1 MSDSQSRE
9 LTRRDWKDQAVYY
22 TKPKELPAEKVCM
35 VLGKVGV
42 GKSTTLNHIISGSPY
57 PKEWNQPFKTSD
69 SVNGVTQCSSFCLH
83 NDILFF
89 DTPGLADP
97 EKVDEFT
104 VQELNGI
111 FKMIN
116 DDHMPSM
123 VMVIVKGSRLSE
135 EDQQVLNFVF
145 EKFTGDPSSIILVVT
160 HVDPEETEDSCRK
173 RFSEMKGNDQLKKRL
188 LGCCTIAVMEQ
199 QKSPKLAEI
208 LKEDRTN
215 QLKRLNGLIKASKAN
230 AEPAVK
236 DFSDFFWMLIRAI
249 SRAFRKSRKQIDAL
263 TKIYANFRNGPD
275 GSLPVILFGE
285 CPVCFESV
293 TMKNVAQFHCRHT
306 ACETCADTLLRELNP
321 PRCPVPTCKKLLVK
335 LEL

>member
-1 MSDSQSRE
+1 MSDSKSRE
-9 LTRRDWKDQAVYY
+9 LTRLGKDKAVYY

-57 PKEWNQPFKTSD
+57 PKEWEQPFKTSD

-199 QKSPKLAEI
+199 QKSPKFVEI

-215 QLKRLNGLIKASKAN
+215 QLNRLNSLIKASKAN

-236 DFSDFFWMLIRAI
+236 DFSDFFW
-249 SRAFRKSRKQIDAL
+249 
-263 TKIYANFRNGPD
+263 
-275 GSLPVILFGE
+275 
-285 CPVCFESV
+285 
-293 TMKNVAQFHCRHT
+293 
-306 ACETCADTLLRELNP
+306 
-321 PRCPVPTCKKLLVK
+321 
-335 LEL
+335 